1 MDHEVFAAH
10 KAAYEAKRQELL
22 KSAEAE
28 MQAVEKVRQTLRELK
43 ARYKDERRV
52 MNATQNHPTAESITN
67 RRKKEAHKIRRRIG
81 ALLADWQCPYLDT
94 DAKENI
100 VFNLDDN
107 KLVFTIRIPF
117 IHSAYEDIHQE

>member
-10 KAAYEAKRQELL
+10 KAAYEAKRQELQN
-22 KSAEAE
+22 SIEAG
-28 MQAVEKVRQTLRELK
+28 MQAMRKLK
-43 ARYKDERRV
+43 ARYQFERYM
-52 MNATQNHPTAESITN
+52 MNAAQNHPTAASIAN
-67 RRKKEAHKIRRRIG
+67 RRKREAYKIRRVIG